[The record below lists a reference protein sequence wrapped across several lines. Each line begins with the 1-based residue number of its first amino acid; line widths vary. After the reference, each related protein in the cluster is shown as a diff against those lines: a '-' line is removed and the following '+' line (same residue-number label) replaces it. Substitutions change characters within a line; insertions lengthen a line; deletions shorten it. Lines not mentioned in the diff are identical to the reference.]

1 MSKPESIRGIQIPA
15 DVDADTWRAAA
26 NAMASFGW
34 FATSMIR
41 GAYAAILAAKAE
53 EREACAQ
60 VCDAEVEG
68 ALSLSPK
75 VTEAEKLMGRRIASI
90 IRKRGEG

>member
-1 MSKPESIRGIQIPA
+1 MSKPEDISQEAWDASIKA
-15 DVDADTWRAAA
+15 LWTDAMHEGECPEWMETQVALVAR
-26 NAMASFGW
+26 
-34 FATSMIR
+34 
-41 GAYAAILAAKAE
+41 AILAAKAE